1 MLGLRIPK
9 DYEAGTVV
17 YLEENNLGDAIDW
30 RDKGVVT
37 GVKNQGQCGSCWA
50 FSSTGALE
58 SHHAIKSGNL
68 ISLSEQQL
76 VDCDTVDSGCGGG
89 WMDSAFAYSQ
99 ANPLESEDDYP
110 YVATQQ
116 ACQYDRSK
124 GQVGATA
131 VHRLA
136 ANDNAQLR
144 SALNTGPVSVAIEAD
159 QAVFQ
164 GYTGGIINS
173 DDCGTQMD
181 HAVLVVGYGDG
192 FWIVKNSWAPN
203 WGENG
208 YVRIADVA
216 GAGICGINQ
225 HAVYQDTN

>member
-1 MLGLRIPK
+1 
-9 DYEAGTVV
+9 
-17 YLEENNLGDAIDW
+17 
-30 RDKGVVT
+30 
-37 GVKNQGQCGSCWA
+37 
-50 FSSTGALE
+50 
-58 SHHAIKSGNL
+58 
-68 ISLSEQQL
+68 
-76 VDCDTVDSGCGGG
+76 
-89 WMDSAFAYSQ
+89 
-99 ANPLESEDDYP
+99 
-110 YVATQQ
+110 
-116 ACQYDRSK
+116 
-124 GQVGATA
+124 
-131 VHRLA
+131 
-136 ANDNAQLR
+136 
-144 SALNTGPVSVAIEAD
+144 LNTGPVSVAIEAD

-225 HAVYQDTN
+225 HAVYPDTN